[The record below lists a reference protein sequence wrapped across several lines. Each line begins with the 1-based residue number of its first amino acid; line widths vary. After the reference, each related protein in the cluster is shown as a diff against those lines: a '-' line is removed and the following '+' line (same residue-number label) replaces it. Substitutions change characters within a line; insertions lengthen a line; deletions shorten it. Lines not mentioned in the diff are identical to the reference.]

1 MTIPKNNLVREASI
15 PHGLWS
21 SVWSLNFKY
30 KWRDPYF
37 SLRKKKK
44 KKSERQNCF
53 LFVKGLSICSS
64 LSLTTRGNIPDPRA
78 HRSPQKAY
86 VTSRTTKTRPRTP
99 AYLVLQ
105 H

>member
-44 KKSERQNCF
+44 KVRKAELLFICEGLVNMF
-53 LFVKGLSICSS
+53 LPQ
-64 LSLTTRGNIPDPRA
+64 PDHQREHP
-78 HRSPQKAY
+78 
-86 VTSRTTKTRPRTP
+86 
-99 AYLVLQ
+99 
-105 H
+105 